1 MSVYMPLVSVIIPTR
16 NNEKTITKCLLSIKR
31 QSYPNIEIIVIDAFS
46 TDQTRNLAEG
56 LGAQV
61 MQLRSERTKAK
72 NYGAELANGDYVL
85 FVDSDMIL
93 QPNVVRECLDACA
106 KGAAA
111 GVIIPEASIGKGVWV
126 RIRNFERS
134 MYQGTKI
141 ESARFFVRKHVL
153 EVGGFDEDIIIYE
166 ESTLQQKLERSRY
179 KVNARIKSFILHD
192 EDGFEI
198 MKWLRKKQYYSNT
211 LKIYAERYPEYARE
225 QLDVKNRIN
234 IFLSNGNL
242 KRLIRHPIPAFG
254 VFVLKGLEY
263 VYSR

>member
-1 MSVYMPLVSVIIPTR
+1 MSAYKPLVSVIIPTR
-16 NNEKTITKCLLSIKR
+16 NNEKTLTRCLSSIK
-31 QSYPNIEIIVIDAFS
+31 QQNYPNIEIIIIDAFS
-46 TDQTRNLAEG
+46 TDQTRNIAER

-61 MQLRSERTKAK
+61 MQLQSERTKAK
-72 NYGAELANGDYVL
+72 NYGARLAKGDYVF

-93 QPNVVRECLDACA
+93 EPNVVRECLNACV
-106 KGAAA
+106 KGVT
-111 GVIIPEASIGKGVWV
+111 GVIIPEASIGSGIWV
-126 RIRNFERS
+126 RIRDFERS

-153 EVGGFDEDIIIYE
+153 EIGGFDEDIITYE
-166 ESTLQQKLERSRY
+166 ESTLPQKLERRGY

-192 EDGFEI
+192 EDGFDLA
-198 MKWLRKKQYYSNT
+198 KWLRKKQYYSDT

-225 QLDVKNRIN
+225 QLGVKNRTK

-242 KRLIRHPIPAFG
+242 KRLVRHPIPAFG

-263 VYSR
+263 AYSR